1 MRGYTAHMMR
11 DDPASPA
18 RTEELRLNLQEF
30 ARQQRVLEGWFAVPD
45 LPRLAS
51 SLMGTP
57 TSLKSLRANWSL
69 RGFMRQR
76 AGQLAQAVVELS
88 VQAVLPMQCQRCLQ
102 GSMQEVHDTALL
114 RLVEEE
120 PELTMEE
127 LESEEE
133 ALCVRGATDIRSLVE
148 DQLILA
154 LPLVPMHDVC
164 PQPIVAE
171 GLQNRAAEAQAR
183 GTRESPFAALARLK
197 KPG

>member
-1 MRGYTAHMMR
+1 MMR
-11 DDPASPA
+11 DGPANPGRA
-18 RTEELRLNLQEF
+18 EELRLNLQEI
-30 ARQQRVLEGWFAVPD
+30 ARQQRAIDGWFAVPD

-57 TSLKSLRANWSL
+57 ASLNSLRAMWSL
-69 RGFMRQR
+69 RGSMRQQ
-76 AGQLAQAVVELS
+76 AGQPAQPMLELR

-102 GSMQEVHDTALL
+102 GSMQEVSDTVLF
-114 RLVEEE
+114 RLVEQD
-120 PELTMEE
+120 PELTSDE

-133 ALCVRGATDIRSLVE
+133 ALCVCGAMDIRTLVE

-154 LPLVPMHDVC
+154 LPLVPMHDTC

-171 GLQNRAAEAQAR
+171 GLQSQTSDARVRETRA
-183 GTRESPFAALARLK
+183 SPFAALARLK